1 MILFSLCFLLFIN
14 SMSIGLVF
22 PIFASMFT
30 QSQTALFSP
39 GTSANMHVFLYSM
52 ILAVPTFC
60 MLFGAPFWGRLSDRI
75 GRKNVL
81 LISLSG
87 LALSFAFSA
96 LGIWQNSLLVLFGSR
111 ALAGFMDGSE
121 SIAQA
126 AIADMST
133 PQNKAR
139 QMGFATFSSTIG
151 FIIGPTLGGFLAEPS
166 LTGYY
171 HFEFPFLVSLVLT
184 SINLVAL
191 ASFFPKAQA
200 TRSKERFSYIKLL
213 SKGISF
219 CLDKR
224 IVWFCWLLFVL
235 HLSLAIY
242 FQLSTLILADKF
254 NYSSGQIG
262 LFTTFLG
269 ACFSGGI
276 FFVILFLLE
285 KIRYLTLLRGG
296 ICFIVLAICMALY
309 FRQSSLLAWASVV
322 PIMLGIA
329 MMYNVLLVLISN
341 SVAEHEQGEA
351 MGSGTALKALGW
363 LVAGLFVG
371 AFYHHVITLWLALL
385 AVVVLALVSTRFISN
400 HQQIVRKQSLVKAE
414 EFSSQHA
421 TFLE

>member
-171 HFEFPFLVSLVLT
+171 HFEFPFC
-184 SINLVAL
+184 
-191 ASFFPKAQA
+191 FFG
-200 TRSKERFSYIKLL
+200 F
-213 SKGISF
+213 
-219 CLDKR
+219 D
-224 IVWFCWLLFVL
+224 
-235 HLSLAIY
+235 
-242 FQLSTLILADKF
+242 F
-254 NYSSGQIG
+254 N
-262 LFTTFLG
+262 
-269 ACFSGGI
+269 
-276 FFVILFLLE
+276 
-285 KIRYLTLLRGG
+285 
-296 ICFIVLAICMALY
+296 
-309 FRQSSLLAWASVV
+309 
-322 PIMLGIA
+322 
-329 MMYNVLLVLISN
+329 
-341 SVAEHEQGEA
+341 
-351 MGSGTALKALGW
+351 
-363 LVAGLFVG
+363 
-371 AFYHHVITLWLALL
+371 
-385 AVVVLALVSTRFISN
+385 
-400 HQQIVRKQSLVKAE
+400 
-414 EFSSQHA
+414 
-421 TFLE
+421 